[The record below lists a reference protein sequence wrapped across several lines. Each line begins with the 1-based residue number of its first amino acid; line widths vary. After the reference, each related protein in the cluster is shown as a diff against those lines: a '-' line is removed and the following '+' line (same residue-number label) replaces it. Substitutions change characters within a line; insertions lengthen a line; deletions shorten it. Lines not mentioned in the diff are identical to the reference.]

1 MEKTKP
7 KVTVAH
13 LTYNYN
19 AKADNMQTTIPT
31 VQTGYHKIE
40 LPGEGK
46 EVQERMHLAI
56 LNKATQCGLYN
67 IQTITPEEYETGLK
81 WVDLANKQEH
91 EK

>member
-13 LTYNYN
+13 LTYNYF
-19 AKADNMQTTIPT
+19 AKADNGITTP
-31 VQTGYHKIE
+31 VELQEGYSMLQI
-40 LPGEGK
+40 PGEGA

-56 LNKATQCGLYN
+56 LNKATQCGLFN
-67 IQTITPEEYETGLK
+67 IQTISPDQYENAMK
-81 WVDLANKQEH
+81 FQDKKN